1 MVVSNWPQMNR
12 VLHLILYGEKLR
24 ATQAEWDRRRGRV
37 GMNLREGM
45 RGVYY
50 LCVTLSHW
58 WRSRDG
64 YVSIGMVALTCK
76 DDVNPGDKQ
85 VSSLGIHC
93 CFSSKSL
100 L

>member
-1 MVVSNWPQMNR
+1 MVVSNWAQMNR
-12 VLHLILYGEKLR
+12 VLHLILYGEK
-24 ATQAEWDRRRGRV
+24 
-37 GMNLREGM
+37 
-45 RGVYY
+45 
-50 LCVTLSHW
+50 
-58 WRSRDG
+58 
-64 YVSIGMVALTCK
+64 LTCK